1 MTKWIISGATSK
13 IAESFALKA
22 AEEGSEL
29 LLVGRGLEDL
39 ETIANDIR
47 IRTRVTCDVMVAD
60 LATKDIEPLIEFI
73 QTNECFLFI
82 AQAQMI
88 ANADLNE
95 KQCST
100 LIETNCTASVRM
112 INAYLNSKQPF
123 YRIIYLSSVAGDR
136 GRFKNSFYGATKK
149 MVDTYLEGLL
159 NTPNSAI
166 TIARLGF
173 IDTRLT
179 YGEPGIFYAAKPE
192 ECGQYLFLANQKGKN
207 LLYYPKFW
215 FLIMSIIKSLP
226 LMIFKRLKF

>member
-1 MTKWIISGATSK
+1 MTTWIISGATSK

-22 AEEGSEL
+22 AQEGNQL
-29 LLVGRGLEDL
+29 LLVGRVLEDL
-39 ETIANDIR
+39 EIIANDIR
-47 IRTRVTCDVMVAD
+47 IRTQAQCEIMVSD
-60 LATKDIEPLIEFI
+60 LASGTIDPLIKFI
-73 QTNECFLFI
+73 QNNECSLFL
-82 AQAQMI
+82 AHAQMI

-95 KQCST
+95 KHCAS
-100 LIETNCTASVRM
+100 LIETNCTSTVQM

-159 NTPNSAI
+159 NTPDSSI

-192 ECGQYLFLANQKGKN
+192 DCGQYLFSANQKGKN

-215 FLIMSIIKSLP
+215 FFIMFIIKSLP